1 MKEKKVTKLWQGKYV
16 SVRDY
21 EVRDAIKKGGL
32 RIMHD
37 NQVMDVM
44 PDELKLLTP
53 TSKVFQSKYKGTY
66 RLIDITFC
74 PLTVD
79 PNQHTLNLGEKT

>member
-21 EVRDAIKKGGL
+21 EVKDAIKKGGL

-53 TSKVFQSKYKGTY
+53 TSKVFQSK
-66 RLIDITFC
+66 
-74 PLTVD
+74 
-79 PNQHTLNLGEKT
+79 